1 VRPVNAIIT
10 EIIRETPTIITLRTD
25 IEPDAAPGQFVMV
38 WVRGLD
44 EIPMALSHPGSITVQ
59 RVGEA
64 TEALSQLEVGDSI
77 GIRGPFGNGFEVKGE
92 GGGDGDRDRDRDGG
106 GNGNGNGEE
115 DGDGKGNKIMV
126 IAGGVG
132 GAPLLP
138 LAQQAQSLGLDVTIL
153 IGARTADELLFE
165 EYFSKCGVVSIA
177 TDDGSKGHHGFIT
190 GAMDMFNLAGFD
202 QFYICGPE
210 LMMKSVLDILQAAGL
225 EAMAQ
230 LSLHRYFKCGIGV
243 CGACTIDPSGLRVC
257 RDGPVL
263 SGDLL
268 IKSELGEYH
277 RDATGKKIM
286 F

>member
-1 VRPVNAIIT
+1 VRPVNAVIT
-10 EIIRETPTIITLRTD
+10 EIIRETPTIITLVTD
-25 IEPDAAPGQFVMV
+25 IELDAAPGQFVMV

-64 TEALSQLEVGDSI
+64 TEALSRLDVGDSI

-92 GGGDGDRDRDRDGG
+92 GGGDG
-106 GNGNGNGEE
+106 NGNGEE
-115 DGDGKGNKIMV
+115 DGDGKGNKIMI

-138 LAQQAQSLGLDVTIL
+138 LAQQAQSLGLDVTTL

-165 EYFSKCGVVSIA
+165 KYFSKCGTLSIA

-190 GAMDMFNLAGFD
+190 GAMDQFNLPGFD

-263 SGDLL
+263 RGDLL
-268 IKSELGEYH
+268 TTSELGKYH

>member
-1 VRPVNAIIT
+1 VRPVNAVIT
-10 EIIRETPTIITLRTD
+10 EIIRETPTIITLVTD
-25 IEPDAAPGQFVMV
+25 IELDAAPGQFVMV

-64 TEALSQLEVGDSI
+64 TEALSQLDVGDSI

-92 GGGDGDRDRDRDGG
+92 GEGKGNREGEGGGDG
-106 GNGNGNGEE
+106 NGEK
-115 DGDGKGNKIMV
+115 KGNKIMI

-153 IGARTADELLFE
+153 IGARTANELLFE
-165 EYFSKCGVVSIA
+165 EYFSKCGALSIA

-230 LSLHRYFKCGIGV
+230 FSLHRYFKCGIGV

-257 RDGPVL
+257 RDGPVF
-263 SGDLL
+263 SGNLL
-268 IKSELGEYH
+268 IKSELGKYH

>member
-1 VRPVNAIIT
+1 MRPVNAVIT
-10 EIIRETPTIITLRTD
+10 EIIRETPTIITLVTD
-25 IEPDAAPGQFVMV
+25 IELDAAPGQFVMV

-44 EIPMALSHPGSITVQ
+44 EVPMALSHPGSITVQ

-64 TEALSQLEVGDSI
+64 TEALSRLEVGDSI
-77 GIRGPFGNGFEVKGE
+77 GIRGPFGNGFEV
-92 GGGDGDRDRDRDGG
+92 
-106 GNGNGNGEE
+106 
-115 DGDGKGNKIMV
+115 KGNKIMV

-138 LAQQAQSLGLDVTIL
+138 LAQQAHSRGLDVTTL

-165 EYFSKCGVVSIA
+165 EHFSKCGALSIA

-257 RDGPVL
+257 RDGPVF

-268 IKSELGEYH
+268 TTSEFGKYH

>member
-1 VRPVNAIIT
+1 MRPVNAVIT
-10 EIIRETPTIITLRTD
+10 EIIRETPTIVTLRTD
-25 IEPDAAPGQFVMV
+25 IELDAAPGQFVMV

-64 TEALSQLEVGDSI
+64 TEALSRLEVGDSI

-92 GGGDGDRDRDRDGG
+92 GGG
-106 GNGNGNGEE
+106 E
-115 DGDGKGNKIMV
+115 GKGNKIMV

-138 LAQQAQSLGLDVTIL
+138 LAQQAQSLGLDVTTL
-153 IGARTADELLFE
+153 IGARTANELLFE
-165 EYFSKCGVVSIA
+165 EYFSKCGALSIA

-210 LMMKSVLDILQAAGL
+210 LMMKNVLDILQAAGL

-257 RDGPVL
+257 RDGPVF

-268 IKSELGEYH
+268 IKSEFGKYH

>member
-1 VRPVNAIIT
+1 VRPVNAVIT
-10 EIIRETPTIITLRTD
+10 QIVRETPTIITLRTD

-64 TEALSQLEVGDSI
+64 TEALSRLGVGDSI

-92 GGGDGDRDRDRDGG
+92 VRGDGDRDGG
-106 GNGNGNGEE
+106 GNGN
-115 DGDGKGNKIMV
+115 GKGNKIMV

-257 RDGPVL
+257 RDGPVF

-268 IKSELGEYH
+268 IKSELGKYH

>member
-1 VRPVNAIIT
+1 MRPVNAIIT

-64 TEALSQLEVGDSI
+64 TETLSRLEVGDSI

-92 GGGDGDRDRDRDGG
+92 W
-106 GNGNGNGEE
+106 NGEE
-115 DGDGKGNKIMV
+115 GRKANKIMI

-138 LAQQAQSLGLDVTIL
+138 LAQQAHSRGLDVTIL
-153 IGARTADELLFE
+153 IGARTANELLFE
-165 EYFSKCGVVSIA
+165 EHFSKSGALSIA
-177 TDDGSKGHHGFIT
+177 TDDGSKGHRGFIT

-230 LSLHRYFKCGIGV
+230 LSLHRYFKCGIGI

-268 IKSELGEYH
+268 IKSELGKYH

>member
-1 VRPVNAIIT
+1 VRPVNAVIT
-10 EIIRETPTIITLRTD
+10 DVIRETPTITTLRTD
-25 IEPDAAPGQFVMV
+25 IELDAAPGQFVMV

-64 TEALSQLEVGDSI
+64 TESLSRLDVGDSV

-92 GGGDGDRDRDRDGG
+92 GRGDGNRNEND
-106 GNGNGNGEE
+106 EE
-115 DGDGKGNKIMV
+115 DGAGKGNKIMI

-138 LAQQAQSLGLDVTIL
+138 LAQQARSGGLDVTTL

-165 EYFSKCGVVSIA
+165 EHFSKCGALSIA
-177 TDDGSKGHHGFIT
+177 TDDGSKGYHGFIT

-202 QFYICGPE
+202 QFYVCGPE

-225 EAMAQ
+225 ESMAQ

-243 CGACTIDPSGLRVC
+243 CGACTIDSSGLRVC

-268 IKSELGEYH
+268 TKSELGKYH

>member
-1 VRPVNAIIT
+1 VRPVNAVIT
-10 EIIRETPTIITLRTD
+10 QIIRETPTIITLVTD
-25 IEPDAAPGQFVMV
+25 IELDAAPGQFVMV

-44 EIPMALSHPGSITVQ
+44 EVPMALSHPGSITVQ

-64 TEALSQLEVGDSI
+64 TEALSRLEVGDSI
-77 GIRGPFGNGFEVKGE
+77 GIRGPFGNGFEV
-92 GGGDGDRDRDRDGG
+92 
-106 GNGNGNGEE
+106 
-115 DGDGKGNKIMV
+115 KGNKIMV

-138 LAQQAQSLGLDVTIL
+138 LAQQAQSLGLDVTTL

-165 EYFSKCGVVSIA
+165 EYFSKCGALSIA

-257 RDGPVL
+257 RDGPVF

-268 IKSELGEYH
+268 IKSELGKYH
-277 RDATGKKIM
+277 RDTTGKKIM

>member
-1 VRPVNAIIT
+1 MRPVNAVIT

-25 IEPDAAPGQFVMV
+25 IELDAAPGQFVMV

-44 EIPMALSHPGSITVQ
+44 EVPMALSHPGSITVQ

-64 TEALSQLEVGDSI
+64 TEALSRLDVGDSI
-77 GIRGPFGNGFEVKGE
+77 GIRGPFGNGFKVKEKGEGDGNREGE
-92 GGGDGDRDRDRDGG
+92 GGGEGGDDGE
-106 GNGNGNGEE
+106 GNRER
-115 DGDGKGNKIMV
+115 KGNKIMI

-138 LAQQAQSLGLDVTIL
+138 LALQAHSMGLDVTTL

-165 EYFSKCGVVSIA
+165 EHFSKCGAVSLA

-190 GAMDMFNLAGFD
+190 GAMDLFNLSGFD

-268 IKSELGEYH
+268 IKSELGKYH
-277 RDATGKKIM
+277 RDAAGKKIM

>member
-1 VRPVNAIIT
+1 
-10 EIIRETPTIITLRTD
+10 
-25 IEPDAAPGQFVMV
+25 
-38 WVRGLD
+38 
-44 EIPMALSHPGSITVQ
+44 S
-59 RVGEA
+59 VGKA
-64 TEALSQLEVGDSI
+64 TEALSRLEVGDSI
-77 GIRGPFGNGFEVKGE
+77 GIRGPFGNGFEVKE
-92 GGGDGDRDRDRDGG
+92 KGDREEKEGD
-106 GNGNGNGEE
+106 GEE
-115 DGDGKGNKIMV
+115 DGAGKGNKIMI

-138 LAQQAQSLGLDVTIL
+138 LALQAHSRDLDVTTL

-165 EYFSKCGVVSIA
+165 EHFLKCGAISIA

-190 GAMDMFNLAGFD
+190 GAMELFNLAGFD

-210 LMMKSVLDILQAAGL
+210 LMMKSVLDILRAAGL

-268 IKSELGEYH
+268 IKSELGKYH